1 VIDILHI
8 CLHLIVCAAKAR
20 SRVDNAAMKSVQGA
34 GEVSIRMSDLT
45 EEEKKKEKQENVE
58 DEKKKEKQEGVKI
71 EMINDPRKHNAK
83 EDGKQSLN
91 SQMAKKVGPKDCIIV
106 VGTTGLGKSTCINLY
121 TGQNLPT
128 GDSAQSVTSNIVTV
142 TDEIHGPKAPMWVDT
157 PGWSDSEGLS
167 DQNTFKDMLRHLQKN
182 RLNNVK
188 AVLWF
193 ITPTPRMDA
202 ILQKQAEFIEQFTM
216 EDDTTREKEAGL
228 MWSNTVIVCKGKMAA
243 ELDMDAQ
250 GARMAART
258 QNIYCNL
265 PAIRYSFAT
274 PEIVAGATTLLRK
287 DSLRMLTKDEVRE
300 ELEEVLG
307 KLPPPVRVVFSNQRC
322 CACGQVGDPRLMENK
337 CHREKARGHT
347 GKLVQRF
354 TEKQGTVSLGAG
366 GVGTAI
372 LLGATVAIGATVGG
386 GLVAVPLVAIIPV
399 MAPGLAIAGH
409 RMLNSP
415 AGTGTSCCGVK
426 VEDMHW
432 SCCGKR
438 EDEDGCIDL
447 CDLCE
452 SPWGSGKPCVLIK
465 HPDVPMENYQVHLKE
480 HDLQA
485 DSIDDSGAD

>member
-1 VIDILHI
+1 
-8 CLHLIVCAAKAR
+8 
-20 SRVDNAAMKSVQGA
+20 MKSIQG
-34 GEVSIRMSDLT
+34 EMSIRMSDIA
-45 EEEKKKEKQENVE
+45 EDDSVEKEWKKKKEKQ
-58 DEKKKEKQEGVKI
+58 DGVKI
-71 EMINDPRKHNAK
+71 LDPQVQKQSLKVGIK
-83 EDGKQSLN
+83 EGSKDEGKQSLH
-91 SQMAKKVGPKDCIIV
+91 SQMAEKVGATDCIIV
-106 VGTTGLGKSTCINLY
+106 VGTTGLGKSTCVNLY

-142 TDEIHGPKAPMWVDT
+142 TDRIHGPKAPMWVDT

-167 DQNTFKDMLRHLQKN
+167 DQNTFKEMLRHLQKN
-182 RLNNVK
+182 KLNTVK

-216 EDDTTREKEAGL
+216 EDDSTREKEAGL

-243 ELDMDAQ
+243 ELDMDVQ

-265 PAIRYSFAT
+265 PAIRYSLAT

-287 DSLRMLTKDEVRE
+287 DSLRMLTKDEVRG

-307 KLPPPVRVVFSNQRC
+307 KLPSPVRVVFSNQRC
-322 CACGQVGDPRLMENK
+322 LACGQVGDPRLMENK
-337 CHREKARGHT
+337 CHREVKRGHK
-347 GKLVQRF
+347 GKLEQRF
-354 TEKQGTVSLGAG
+354 TENQATLSMGAG
-366 GVGTAI
+366 GIGTAV
-372 LLGATVAIGATVGG
+372 LLGATIGVGVTVGG

-409 RMLNSP
+409 RLLNSP

-438 EDEDGCIDL
+438 EDEEGCIEI
-447 CDLCE
+447 CDFCE

-465 HPDVPMENYQVHLKE
+465 QPDVPMENYQVHLKE
-480 HDLQA
+480 HDLKS
-485 DSIDDSGAD
+485 DSIDDSVA